1 MKKII
6 CLSLASA
13 MLAGCQPA
21 AQPALATKQDIARI
35 QNELQGLGARMQQ
48 IERTNN
54 ETRSLLDQVSNSR
67 LVSSGVRDALRASSN
82 SGNAYQ
88 DGVNAYRAGNVKKP

>member
-6 CLSLASA
+6 CLAVASA
-13 MLAGCQPA
+13 MLSGCQQSGPA
-21 AQPALATKQDIARI
+21 PATKQDLARI
-35 QNELQGLGARMQQ
+35 QSELQGLSARMQQ
-48 IERTNN
+48 IERSNN

-67 LVSSGVRDALRASSN
+67 LVSSGVRDALRANSN